1 MRHRHYQVYFCYGLS
16 EQKSADKIRELV
28 GNSFSSFANINK
40 SENQGKILFIIPPEK
55 CIFRQNFS
63 AMIYGI
69 DQFKYQDVL
78 EILKNPSKAK
88 LNEQSKDQI
97 IKSQQNV
104 QQIVASDRT
113 VYGINTGFG
122 PLCDVK
128 ISEEETAQL
137 QHNLIISHA
146 VGVGKPIQKDI
157 SKIMMIS
164 KIHALSKGFSGVSL
178 DVIERLILMLELD
191 IIPVVPEQG
200 SVGASG
206 DLAPLA
212 HLVLPLLGLG
222 QVWVNDEIKVTS
234 EVLEKHNIQPLK
246 LGPKEGLGLINGTQF
261 ILAHAIIGLSKF
273 EYLLDLADLTAS
285 MSIEAY
291 RGSASPFK
299 KELHEIRPFDGSQ
312 KVAERM
318 RNFLQDS
325 DNLKSHEF
333 CDRVQDPYSM
343 RCVPQVHGASRNA
356 FEHLKQMAETEL
368 NSVTDN
374 PIVLSAEESISG
386 GNFHGQ
392 LMALPLDY
400 CSLAAAELGNISD
413 RRSYLLLE
421 GKYGLPKLLV
431 ESSGLNSGFMI
442 PQYTSAA
449 LVTENKTLCFPASA
463 DSIPTSLGQEDHVS
477 MGSISG
483 RKFNQILGNLENII
497 AIELMFAAQG
507 LEFRRPAKCSKIVE
521 ENYDIIR
528 SVVPKL
534 EDDRL
539 IGEDILK
546 IAELIREKRF
556 FCELD
561 FYCKTA
567 N

>member
-1 MRHRHYQVYFCYGLS
+1 
-16 EQKSADKIRELV
+16 
-28 GNSFSSFANINK
+28 
-40 SENQGKILFIIPPEK
+40 
-55 CIFRQNFS
+55 
-63 AMIYGI
+63 MIYGI
-69 DQFKYQDVL
+69 DTFTISDIMA
-78 EILKNPSKAK
+78 ILDDPKKAK
-88 LNEQSKDQI
+88 LTKESKQKI
-97 IKSQQNV
+97 LQSQQNV

-146 VGVGKPIQKDI
+146 VGVGKPIAKEL
-157 SKIMMIS
+157 SKVMMIS

-178 DVIERLILMLELD
+178 EVIERLIFMLQED

-222 QVWVNDEIKVTS
+222 TVWQNNEIRNTAD
-234 EVLEKHNIQPLK
+234 VLAEKGIKPLI

-261 ILAHAIIGLSKF
+261 ILAHAILGLNKF
-273 EYLLDLADLTAS
+273 EYLLDLADLTAALS
-285 MSIEAY
+285 LEAY

-299 KELHEIRPFDGSQ
+299 KELHDIRPFSGSK
-312 KVAERM
+312 KVAARM
-318 RNFLQDS
+318 LKFLKNS
-325 DNLKSHEF
+325 ENLHAHEF

-356 FEHLKQMAETEL
+356 YEHLKNLAEIEL

-392 LMALPLDY
+392 LLALPLDY
-400 CSLAAAELGNISD
+400 CTLAAAELGNISD

-421 GKYGLPKLLV
+421 GKFGLPRLLT

-483 RKFNQILGNLENII
+483 RKFNQVLGNLENIL
-497 AIELMFAAQG
+497 AVELMFAAQG
-507 LEFRRPAKCSKIVE
+507 LEFRRPATCSKYVE
-521 ENYDIIR
+521 NAYNLIR
-528 SVVPKL
+528 TKVEKL

-539 IGEDILK
+539 IGEDMLA
-546 IAELIREKRF
+546 IAELIRERKF
-556 FCELD
+556 EV
-561 FYCKTA
+561 

>member
-1 MRHRHYQVYFCYGLS
+1 M
-16 EQKSADKIRELV
+16 K
-28 GNSFSSFANINK
+28 
-40 SENQGKILFIIPPEK
+40 
-55 CIFRQNFS
+55 
-63 AMIYGI
+63 IYGI
-69 DQFKYQDVL
+69 DTFTIADVMAIL
-78 EILKNPSKAK
+78 ENPKHAK
-88 LNEQSKDQI
+88 LNKEAI
-97 IKSQQNV
+97 ERILKSQKNV
-104 QQIVASDRT
+104 REIVESERT

-137 QHNLIISHA
+137 QYNLIISHA
-146 VGVGKPIQKDI
+146 VGVGKPIAKDL
-157 SKIMMIS
+157 SRVMMIA

-178 DVIERLILMLELD
+178 EVIERLIFMLQED

-222 QVWVNDEIKVTS
+222 KVWQNNEIRNTAD
-234 EVLEKHNIQPLK
+234 VLAEKGIKPLI

-261 ILAHAIIGLSKF
+261 ILAHAILGLNKF
-273 EYLLDLADLTAS
+273 EYLLDLADLTAALS
-285 MSIEAY
+285 LEAY

-299 KELHEIRPFDGSQ
+299 KELHDIRPFSGSK
-312 KVAERM
+312 KVAARM
-318 RNFLQDS
+318 LKFLKNS
-325 DNLKSHEF
+325 ENLHAHEF

-356 FEHLKQMAETEL
+356 YEHLKNLAEIEL

-392 LMALPLDY
+392 LLALPLDY
-400 CSLAAAELGNISD
+400 CTLAAAELGNISD

-421 GKYGLPKLLV
+421 GKFGLPRLLT

-483 RKFNQILGNLENII
+483 RKFNQVLGNLENIL
-497 AIELMFAAQG
+497 AVELMFGAQG
-507 LEFRRPAKCSKIVE
+507 LEFRRPAKCSKYVE
-521 ENYDIIR
+521 NAYALIR
-528 SVVPKL
+528 TKVEKL

-539 IGEDILK
+539 IGEDMLA
-546 IAELIREKRF
+546 IAELIRERKF
-556 FCELD
+556 EVI
-561 FYCKTA
+561 
-567 N
+567 

>member
-1 MRHRHYQVYFCYGLS
+1 M
-16 EQKSADKIRELV
+16 K
-28 GNSFSSFANINK
+28 
-40 SENQGKILFIIPPEK
+40 
-55 CIFRQNFS
+55 
-63 AMIYGI
+63 IYGVDTFTI
-69 DQFKYQDVL
+69 EQIL
-78 EILKNPSKAK
+78 EIAKNPRKAK
-88 LNEQSKDQI
+88 LNKQAKDQI
-97 IKSQQNV
+97 LKSQKNV
-104 QQIVASDRT
+104 QQIVESERT

-146 VGVGKPIQKDI
+146 VGVGKPIDKEL
-157 SKIMMIS
+157 SKIMMIA

-178 DVIERLILMLELD
+178 EVIERLILMLEKD

-206 DLAPLA
+206 DLAPLS

-222 QVWVNDEIKVTS
+222 KVWENGEPVETMS
-234 EVLEKHNIQPLK
+234 VLEKHNLEPLK
-246 LGPKEGLGLINGTQF
+246 LGPKGGLGLINGTQF
-261 ILAHAIIGLSKF
+261 ILAHAVKGLDKMG
-273 EYLLDLADLTAS
+273 YLLDLADLTAA
-285 MSIEAY
+285 MSLEAY

-299 KELHEIRPFDGSQ
+299 KELHEIRPFAGSK
-312 KVAERM
+312 KVASRM
-318 RNFLQDS
+318 LKFLKNSQ
-325 DNLKSHEF
+325 NLHEHEF
-333 CDRVQDPYSM
+333 CDRVQDPYSI

-356 FEHLKQMAETEL
+356 YEHLKNLAETEL

-392 LMALPLDY
+392 LLALPLDY
-400 CSLAAAELGNISD
+400 ATLAAAELGNISD

-421 GKYGLPKLLV
+421 GKFGLPRLLT

-483 RKFNQILGNLENII
+483 RKFNQVLDNLVNIF
-497 AIELMFAAQG
+497 AVELMFAAQG

-521 ENYDIIR
+521 ENYDLIR

-534 EDDRL
+534 ENDRE
-539 IGEDILK
+539 IGKDMIDI
-546 IAELIREKRF
+546 ADLIRNRK
-556 FCELD
+556 LVV
-561 FYCKTA
+561 

>member
-1 MRHRHYQVYFCYGLS
+1 M
-16 EQKSADKIRELV
+16 K
-28 GNSFSSFANINK
+28 
-40 SENQGKILFIIPPEK
+40 
-55 CIFRQNFS
+55 
-63 AMIYGI
+63 IYGI
-69 DQFKYQDVL
+69 DHFSISDVL
-78 EILKNPSKAK
+78 EIVENPKAAK
-88 LNEQSKDQI
+88 LNKEAKDKI
-97 IKSQQNV
+97 LKSYANV
-104 QQIVASDRT
+104 QKIVESDQC

-128 ISEEETAQL
+128 ISADETAQL
-137 QHNLIISHA
+137 QYNLIISHA
-146 VGVGKPIQKDI
+146 VGVGKPIDKKL

-164 KIHALSKGFSGVSL
+164 KVHALSKGFSGVSL
-178 DVIERLILMLELD
+178 EVIERLILMLEKD

-222 QVWVNDEIKVTS
+222 NVWDGDKVVETSKLLKKHQIK
-234 EVLEKHNIQPLK
+234 PLV

-261 ILAHAIIGLSKF
+261 ILAHAILGLSKF
-273 EYLLDLADLTAS
+273 QYLLDLADLTAA
-285 MSIEAY
+285 MSLEAY

-299 KELHEIRPFDGSQ
+299 KELHEIRPFAGSK
-312 KVAERM
+312 KVATRM
-318 RNFLQDS
+318 IKFLKDS
-325 DNLKSHEF
+325 DNLKEHEF
-333 CDRVQDPYSM
+333 CGRVQDPYSM

-356 FEHLKQMAETEL
+356 FDHLKQMTETEL

-400 CSLAAAELGNISD
+400 ATLAAAELGNISD

-421 GKYGLPKLLV
+421 GKFGLPRLLT
-431 ESSGLNSGFMI
+431 EWSGLNSGFMI

-483 RKFNQILGNLENII
+483 RKFNQVLDNLVNILSV
-497 AIELMFAAQG
+497 ELMFAAQG

-521 ENYDIIR
+521 ENYSIIR

-534 EDDRL
+534 EHDRE
-539 IGEDILK
+539 IGKDMLA
-546 IAELIREKRF
+546 IADLIRSQK
-556 FCELD
+556 LIV
-561 FYCKTA
+561 